1 MVTRAAI
8 VVEVIPAAEK
18 TVAELEMGVEA
29 ATGKGVKV
37 RVIDNLSVRQYSKL
51 PDA

>member
-1 MVTRAAI
+1 VTRAAI
-8 VVEVIPAAEK
+8 IGEVIPAAEK
-18 TVAELEMGVEA
+18 TVAGLEMVVEA
-29 ATGKGVKV
+29 ATGKAGKV

>member
-1 MVTRAAI
+1 M
-8 VVEVIPAAEK
+8 EVIPAAEK

-51 PDA
+51 LDA